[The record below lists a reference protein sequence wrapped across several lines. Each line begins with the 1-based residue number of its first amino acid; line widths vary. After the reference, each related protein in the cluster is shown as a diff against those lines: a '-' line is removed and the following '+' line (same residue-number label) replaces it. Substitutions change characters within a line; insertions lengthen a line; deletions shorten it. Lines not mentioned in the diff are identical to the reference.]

1 MSRRADFLAGVR
13 TVAPVVVGIVPF
25 GLVAGAAAVAAG
37 LTPWQAVGLS
47 TVVFAGASQLAAID
61 LLGDGAPL
69 AVVVATVLVVNLRMV
84 MYSASIAPYFRAVP
98 ARLKAP
104 MAYLLTDQAYALSL
118 ARFLDDGDRGVSRP
132 AYYLGAA
139 LPLWVVWQ
147 ICTVA
152 GVLVGANVPGWLPLD
167 FALPLTFLALLVP
180 TIQDRATAAAA
191 LVGGGVAT
199 LGAGI
204 PFELGLMVGAL
215 GGIIA
220 GMVVAR

>member
-1 MSRRADFLAGVR
+1 MSRRADFLAGAR

-25 GLVAGAAAVAAG
+25 GLVAGAAAVGAG
-37 LTPWQAVGLS
+37 LSPWQAVGLS
-47 TVVFAGASQLAAID
+47 TVVFAGAAQLAAIG
-61 LLGDGAPL
+61 LLAEGAPL

-84 MYSASIAPYFRAVP
+84 MYSASIAPYFREIP

-118 ARFLDDGDRGVSRP
+118 ARFLDDRDGGVSRP

-152 GVLVGANVPGWLPLD
+152 GVLAGANVPEWLPLD

-180 TIQDRATAAAA
+180 TIENRATAAAA
-191 LVGGGVAT
+191 LVGGSVAT
-199 LGAGI
+199 LGAGV
-204 PFELGLMVGAL
+204 PFELGLMLGAV
-215 GGIIA
+215 GGILA